1 MPHFGPTQ
9 RGVKTSVRPG
19 SAACSVPCFLLGMW
33 MCLERSIFRVRNV
46 NFGKNYL
53 SFGAGTERRK
63 EPVASRWISAGCSL
77 LNSFSGIQ
85 NREPPISAFFYKPHG
100 HEQLLQFQTQFP
112 KISQAFSGGLCCLIS
127 LCGFGFWA
135 SSPPLPM
142 GCFPSRLPY

>member
-9 RGVKTSVRPG
+9 RGVKRSVRPG
-19 SAACSVPCFLLGMW
+19 SAACSVQCCLLVMW
-33 MCLERSIFRVRNV
+33 MCLESSIFRVGNV

-63 EPVASRWISAGCSL
+63 ESVADRRISAGCSL
-77 LNSFSGIQ
+77 LNSFSGILK
-85 NREPPISAFFYKPHG
+85 REPPISALFCKPHG

-112 KISQAFSGGLCCLIS
+112 KISRAFSGGLCCLIS
-127 LCGFGFWA
+127 LSGFGFWA
-135 SSPPLPM
+135 SSPHLPM